1 MFCPV
6 CKVEYRLGFTQ
17 CSDCNVPLVEYLTNM
32 RDTSVATRQAIDVD
46 LPELLWSGVD
56 PRPFAAIRQALDS
69 ANIPYNDERYE
80 ASLLGILPRPPLV
93 IWIRMVDH
101 ERAQQVLTD
110 IFGDGGDDPIAAP
123 TNEAGSTQGEHLSPS
138 AESIWA
144 TELESLQPVAH
155 ELAGNFYPEDA
166 TAEVWSGDEPGMAEI
181 LEDCLRE
188 NGIGCAVDQTGV
200 KSRILVLPNAEVR
213 AREIIREVIEAT
225 PPE

>member
-1 MFCPV
+1 
-6 CKVEYRLGFTQ
+6 
-17 CSDCNVPLVEYLTNM
+17 
-32 RDTSVATRQAIDVD
+32 
-46 LPELLWSGVD
+46 
-56 PRPFAAIRQALDS
+56 
-69 ANIPYNDERYE
+69 
-80 ASLLGILPRPPLV
+80 
-93 IWIRMVDH
+93 MVDH

-123 TNEAGSTQGEHLSPS
+123 TNEAASTQGEHLGPGAFAPESRFAARHLPPS

-144 TELESLQPVAH
+144 TEPESGQPVAH

-188 NGIGCAVDQTGV
+188 NGIGCAVDHTGV